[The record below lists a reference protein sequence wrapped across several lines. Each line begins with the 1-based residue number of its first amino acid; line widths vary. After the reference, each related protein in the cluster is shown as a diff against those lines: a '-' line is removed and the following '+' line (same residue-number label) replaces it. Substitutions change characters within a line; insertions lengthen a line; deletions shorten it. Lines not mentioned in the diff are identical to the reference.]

1 VFAARLECSDSSR
14 TSIQPNSDKQVS
26 ERSTTL
32 VKIRLKRMG
41 TTKRPVYRL
50 VVADSRSPRDGRF
63 IESIGFYDPLPNP
76 AVVSIDADRVQLWL
90 RRGARPS
97 DSARQLLVK
106 EGILAARPFKITPR
120 AEVAEPEK
128 AAAASPAAKPA
139 EPDIAVAV
147 AEPAEAEVAAAAA
160 EPTEAAADTEEPAEA
175 PTTEAVAVASAPDEA
190 PSVSDAAAPNEAGGV
205 AGGSPDAPEA
215 RRGGVPATTGPA
227 AADEAAEPDNAE

>member
-1 VFAARLECSDSSR
+1 
-14 TSIQPNSDKQVS
+14 
-26 ERSTTL
+26 L

-76 AVVSIDADRVQLWL
+76 AVVSIDAERVQLWL

-106 EGILAARPFKITPR
+106 EGLLGARPFKITPR
-120 AEVAEPEK
+120 VEVDEPAAIAPAAPAPAAPTPAAAAPAATEVEPETTDAATETPVAEAEPE
-128 AAAASPAAKPA
+128 
-139 EPDIAVAV
+139 
-147 AEPAEAEVAAAAA
+147 
-160 EPTEAAADTEEPAEA
+160 
-175 PTTEAVAVASAPDEA
+175 TT
-190 PSVSDAAAPNEAGGV
+190 DAATETPVADEPVTNEPSAEETAPAQDEAGGV

-215 RRGGVPATTGPA
+215 RPGGVPATTGPA
-227 AADEAAEPDNAE
+227 AAKEPAE

>member
-1 VFAARLECSDSSR
+1 
-14 TSIQPNSDKQVS
+14 
-26 ERSTTL
+26 
-32 VKIRLKRMG
+32 MG

-76 AVVSIDADRVQLWL
+76 AVVSIDAERVQLWL

-120 AEVAEPEK
+120 PEPTEPEAPAK
-128 AAAASPAAKPA
+128 AAANT
-139 EPDIAVAV
+139 AV
-147 AEPAEAEVAAAAA
+147 AA
-160 EPTEAAADTEEPAEA
+160 EPTPEAPKETTATEATTERAAAEEPVAAEPA
-175 PTTEAVAVASAPDEA
+175 VEEPVATEPAVDEPVVDESAATEPAIDEPSAVP
-190 PSVSDAAAPNEAGGV
+190 DAAAPDEAGGV
-205 AGGSPDAPEA
+205 AGGSPDAPQA

-227 AADEAAEPDNAE
+227 AAEEPAAE

>member
-1 VFAARLECSDSSR
+1 M
-14 TSIQPNSDKQVS
+14 
-26 ERSTTL
+26 

-106 EGILAARPFKITPR
+106 EGILAARPFKIVPR
-120 AEVAEPEK
+120 PEPAEHEAPAK
-128 AAAASPAAKPA
+128 AAANTAVAAVPTPEAAKETTA
-139 EPDIAVAV
+139 TEAASERAAADEPVA
-147 AEPAEAEVAAAAA
+147 AEPAVDEPVVDESAPTEPANAEESA
-160 EPTEAAADTEEPAEA
+160 EPFASAADET
-175 PTTEAVAVASAPDEA
+175 
-190 PSVSDAAAPNEAGGV
+190 GGV
-205 AGGSPDAPEA
+205 AGGSPEAPEA
-215 RRGGVPATTGPA
+215 RPGGVPAATGPA
-227 AADEAAEPDNAE
+227 AADAAE

>member
-1 VFAARLECSDSSR
+1 M
-14 TSIQPNSDKQVS
+14 
-26 ERSTTL
+26 

-76 AVVSIDADRVQLWL
+76 AVVSIDAERVQLWL

-120 AEVAEPEK
+120 VEVAEPATPAT
-128 AAAASPAAKPA
+128 AAT
-139 EPDIAVAV
+139 AVAV
-147 AEPAEAEVAAAAA
+147 APATEVA
-160 EPTEAAADTEEPAEA
+160 TEA
-175 PTTEAVAVASAPDEA
+175 
-190 PSVSDAAAPNEAGGV
+190 
-205 AGGSPDAPEA
+205 
-215 RRGGVPATTGPA
+215 PA
-227 AADEAAEPDNAE
+227 AADDATESAADEPANDEPSAEEEPAAPPEAGGLAAAEEPAAG

>member
-1 VFAARLECSDSSR
+1 M
-14 TSIQPNSDKQVS
+14 
-26 ERSTTL
+26 

-63 IESIGFYDPLPNP
+63 IELIGFYDPLPNP

-120 AEVAEPEK
+120 VEAPEP
-128 AAAASPAAKPA
+128 APAA
-139 EPDIAVAV
+139 AVAV
-147 AEPAEAEVAAAAA
+147 VAEVDTDTTDVGVDAPAAEASEVAVDAPAAETSDVAVEDPASTEPA
-160 EPTEAAADTEEPAEA
+160 TEEPA
-175 PTTEAVAVASAPDEA
+175 TTDPVAAEG
-190 PSVSDAAAPNEAGGV
+190 SDA
-205 AGGSPDAPEA
+205 
-215 RRGGVPATTGPA
+215 
-227 AADEAAEPDNAE
+227 

>member
-1 VFAARLECSDSSR
+1 
-14 TSIQPNSDKQVS
+14 
-26 ERSTTL
+26 
-32 VKIRLKRMG
+32 MG

-120 AEVAEPEK
+120 PETPEP
-128 AAAASPAAKPA
+128 AAAAVAAKVDTDTADATDVAADPPA
-139 EPDIAVAV
+139 VN
-147 AEPAEAEVAAAAA
+147 EPATDEPSAESV
-160 EPTEAAADTEEPAEA
+160 PA
-175 PTTEAVAVASAPDEA
+175 T
-190 PSVSDAAAPNEAGGV
+190 SDEAGGA
-205 AGGSPDAPEA
+205 AGGSPDAPQV
-215 RRGGVPATTGPA
+215 RRGGAPAATGPA
-227 AADEAAEPDNAE
+227 AAAEPAE

>member
-1 VFAARLECSDSSR
+1 M
-14 TSIQPNSDKQVS
+14 
-26 ERSTTL
+26 

-76 AVVSIDADRVQLWL
+76 AVVSIDAERVQLWL

-120 AEVAEPEK
+120 VAPPEPETPAK
-128 AAAASPAAKPA
+128 EPAATAAAAPAAEVETAPPTA
-139 EPDIAVAV
+139 DDAV
-147 AEPAEAEVAAAAA
+147 EPAAETETAAPVADDDASTAAAA
-160 EPTEAAADTEEPAEA
+160 DEPA
-175 PTTEAVAVASAPDEA
+175 
-190 PSVSDAAAPNEAGGV
+190 
-205 AGGSPDAPEA
+205 
-215 RRGGVPATTGPA
+215 TGPA
-227 AADEAAEPDNAE
+227 AAEGPAE

>member
-1 VFAARLECSDSSR
+1 
-14 TSIQPNSDKQVS
+14 
-26 ERSTTL
+26 
-32 VKIRLKRMG
+32 MG

-120 AEVAEPEK
+120 VEAPEPAPAAPPAVAAEVDTDTTEVAADAPAVDTTDVAADAPASTEP
-128 AAAASPAAKPA
+128 AND
-139 EPDIAVAV
+139 EPSEEAVESATDEAGGPAV
-147 AEPAEAEVAAAAA
+147 AEGS
-160 EPTEAAADTEEPAEA
+160 EP
-175 PTTEAVAVASAPDEA
+175 
-190 PSVSDAAAPNEAGGV
+190 
-205 AGGSPDAPEA
+205 
-215 RRGGVPATTGPA
+215 
-227 AADEAAEPDNAE
+227 

>member
-1 VFAARLECSDSSR
+1 
-14 TSIQPNSDKQVS
+14 
-26 ERSTTL
+26 
-32 VKIRLKRMG
+32 MG

-120 AEVAEPEK
+120 VETPEP
-128 AAAASPAAKPA
+128 
-139 EPDIAVAV
+139 
-147 AEPAEAEVAAAAA
+147 AAAAA
-160 EPTEAAADTEEPAEA
+160 APVAVADKVDTDTADTADTADGVVDEPVVEEPVAEAATGPAVAADTE
-175 PTTEAVAVASAPDEA
+175 
-190 PSVSDAAAPNEAGGV
+190 
-205 AGGSPDAPEA
+205 A
-215 RRGGVPATTGPA
+215 R
-227 AADEAAEPDNAE
+227 AEPDASE

>member
-1 VFAARLECSDSSR
+1 M
-14 TSIQPNSDKQVS
+14 
-26 ERSTTL
+26 

-76 AVVSIDADRVQLWL
+76 AVVTIDTERVQLWL

-120 AEVAEPEK
+120 VEAAPEP
-128 AAAASPAAKPA
+128 AKPA
-139 EPDIAVAV
+139 PKAEAAPAAV
-147 AEPAEAEVAAAAA
+147 AEAPAEEAAIEEPVADEAAAEAPVAQAPVAAAPAAEAAAA
-160 EPTEAAADTEEPAEA
+160 EETAVEAATSEEPAVEDISA
-175 PTTEAVAVASAPDEA
+175 AEEPAAVAEESAE
-190 PSVSDAAAPNEAGGV
+190 
-205 AGGSPDAPEA
+205 
-215 RRGGVPATTGPA
+215 
-227 AADEAAEPDNAE
+227 

>member
-1 VFAARLECSDSSR
+1 M
-14 TSIQPNSDKQVS
+14 
-26 ERSTTL
+26 

-120 AEVAEPEK
+120 VETPEP
-128 AAAASPAAKPA
+128 
-139 EPDIAVAV
+139 
-147 AEPAEAEVAAAAA
+147 AAAAA
-160 EPTEAAADTEEPAEA
+160 APVAVADKVDTDTADTADTADGGVDEPVVEEPVAEAATGPAGAADTEAH
-175 PTTEAVAVASAPDEA
+175 
-190 PSVSDAAAPNEAGGV
+190 
-205 AGGSPDAPEA
+205 
-215 RRGGVPATTGPA
+215 
-227 AADEAAEPDNAE
+227 AEPDASE

>member
-1 VFAARLECSDSSR
+1 M
-14 TSIQPNSDKQVS
+14 
-26 ERSTTL
+26 

-120 AEVAEPEK
+120 PEPAEPEK
-128 AAAASPAAKPA
+128 APAAA
-139 EPDIAVAV
+139 AVAV
-147 AEPAEAEVAAAAA
+147 AEAPAETPATEAAVDVPVDEPVVEEAAEEEPVADEPVADEPVADEPAAEATDEPVSVAAPAADDAA
-160 EPTEAAADTEEPAEA
+160 EP
-175 PTTEAVAVASAPDEA
+175 ASE
-190 PSVSDAAAPNEAGGV
+190 
-205 AGGSPDAPEA
+205 
-215 RRGGVPATTGPA
+215 
-227 AADEAAEPDNAE
+227 

>member
-1 VFAARLECSDSSR
+1 M
-14 TSIQPNSDKQVS
+14 
-26 ERSTTL
+26 

-76 AVVSIDADRVQLWL
+76 AVVTIDAERVQLWL

-120 AEVAEPEK
+120 AEVAAEPAK
-128 AAAASPAAKPA
+128 PAAKAEAASAAEAPA
-139 EPDIAVAV
+139 TEAAVEAPAAEEPEALV
-147 AEPAEAEVAAAAA
+147 AEEPAVEDTAAEEAAVVEAAAA
-160 EPTEAAADTEEPAEA
+160 EPAVEGADAEEPA
-175 PTTEAVAVASAPDEA
+175 AVAEESAE
-190 PSVSDAAAPNEAGGV
+190 
-205 AGGSPDAPEA
+205 
-215 RRGGVPATTGPA
+215 
-227 AADEAAEPDNAE
+227 